1 MADHGQTSIYDELY
15 IIGDVDRVIFMSEDS
30 RFHVLKVN
38 ITKTNTKFRDDGI
51 VTGFFHEIEEG
62 ESYRFVGKVTS
73 HQRFGEQFAADSFH
87 KEIPDTNEG
96 LIQYFSSDKFPGVGT
111 KTAEKIVETLGLE
124 AISIITNDDDALNKI
139 KGLTKQ
145 KRQMITDTVRQSNLS
160 DEAYLLMINLNIEPS
175 KRSKIIDTY
184 KSDTLNILR
193 NHPYQLVSDIF
204 GIGFKKAD
212 QIALNSG
219 INADDPER
227 LVAGVMYTISDEI
240 NAVGHTYT
248 TVDLIQDKTL
258 TLLNTSKNY
267 FTKSDIDVALETLA
281 LNKKLIL
288 KDQRV
293 TMPNIYHSEYKAAN
307 KLSHIMDFKIDEIDV
322 DEARHTIKEI
332 EKSFDINY
340 SDKQR
345 TSILNS
351 ITEKVSIIT
360 GGPGTG
366 KTTIVK
372 GIIAL
377 YKEMYDYKN
386 FSEYE
391 DGEYPIKL
399 AAPTG
404 RAAKRMADTS
414 GIEAKTIHRMI
425 GWGQDTE
432 ADDILDNEIDAE
444 LIIIDEMSMVDTWL
458 FYQLMQNVMPHTR
471 LVFVGDSDQLPSVG
485 PGRVFKDLIKSNVIN
500 TTILDTVYRQGE
512 GSSIVSLAY
521 DIANG
526 NPMNITDKFKDR
538 VFFPANTNQIVEVVD
553 KVATRAVEKGYDMR
567 DIQVLAPIYRGP
579 AGINTLNQLLQG
591 ILNPESDDKTEI
603 EFGDKVF
610 RKGDKVIQLVNRT
623 EDNVFNGDSGIISNI
638 FLKSDGETDKDII
651 VVEFETGHIS
661 YERKD
666 LMELSHAYCTSIH
679 KAQGSEYP
687 IVIMP
692 IVSSYY
698 HMLLKNIVYTGI
710 TRAKESLVLCGDPNA
725 FYNAI
730 NREGI
735 ERNTMLE
742 EFLRAYCKTFL
753 QPTALPEFLTE
764 EVVNKELVDPMIGM
778 DGITPYEFV

>member
-1 MADHGQTSIYDELY
+1 MPDLGQTSIYDELY

-51 VTGFFHEIEEG
+51 VTGFFHDIEEG

-73 HQRFGEQFAADSFH
+73 HQRFGEQFQADSFK

-96 LIQYFSSDKFPGVGT
+96 LVQYFSSDKFPGVGT
-111 KTAEKIVETLGLE
+111 KTAEKIVDTLGLD
-124 AISIITNDDDALNKI
+124 AISTITNDDTAMDKV
-139 KGLTKQ
+139 KGLTKA
-145 KRQMITDTVRQSNLS
+145 KRQMITETVRQSNLS

-212 QIALNSG
+212 QIAMNSG
-219 INADDPER
+219 ISADDPER

-240 NAVGHTYT
+240 NSVGHTYT
-248 TVDLIQDKTL
+248 TIDLVEDKTL
-258 TLLNTSKNY
+258 DLLNTSRAY
-267 FTKSDIDVALETLA
+267 FNKSDVEVALETLA
-281 LNKKLIL
+281 INKKLII

-293 TMPNIYHSEYKAAN
+293 TIPNIYHSEYKAAK
-307 KLSHIMDFKIDEIDV
+307 KLAHIMDYKIDEIDV
-322 DEARHTIKEI
+322 DEAKKSIKDI
-332 EKSFDINY
+332 ESTLAINY
-340 SDKQR
+340 SDNQR
-345 TSILNS
+345 AAILNA

-377 YKEMYDYKN
+377 YKAMYDYKD

-391 DGEYPIKL
+391 EGAYPIKL

-485 PGRVFKDLIKSNVIN
+485 PGRVFKDLIKSTVIE
-500 TTILDTVYRQGE
+500 TSILDTVYRQGE

-521 DIANG
+521 DIANDR
-526 NPMNITDKFKDR
+526 PMNITDKFKDR
-538 VFFPANTNQIVEVVD
+538 VFFPANTNQIAEIVD
-553 KVATRAVEKGYDMR
+553 KVVTRAVEKGYDMR

-591 ILNPESDDKTEI
+591 ILNPKSDDKTEI
-603 EFGDKVF
+603 DFGDKIF

-638 FLKSDGETDKDII
+638 FLKDDGEADKDKI
-651 VVEFETGHIS
+651 VVEFEMGHIA

-710 TRAKESLVLCGDPNA
+710 TRAKESLILCGDPNA
-725 FYNAI
+725 FYGAI
-730 NREGI
+730 KKVGI
-735 ERNTMLE
+735 ERNTLLE
-742 EFLRAYCKTFL
+742 EFLREYCKTFVKED
-753 QPTALPEFLTE
+753 LPEHLTD
-764 EVVNKELVDPMIGM
+764 EVVNQEIIDPMIGM
-778 DGITPYEFV
+778 EGISPYEFV